1 MKREIVIGSRGS
13 KLALWQSYEV
23 KDRIES
29 LFPHISVVVK
39 IIQTKGD
46 KILDVSLS
54 KIGDKSLFTKEIE
67 HELLDSS
74 VDIAVHSLK
83 DLPTV
88 LPKGLIIGAV
98 LPRAEYRDVLLARK
112 HTRLSELSENDV
124 VGTSSLRRKAALL
137 AFNPNL
143 KIIDIRGNIDTR
155 IKKMESGYCD
165 AIVMA
170 AAGVHRLGLHDKITE
185 VIDENIIVPAVSQGI
200 IAVECRESDVELQSL
215 LQPLNHAETHVSSL
229 AERSFLHAMKGGC
242 QLPLGCIS
250 RVDTQHL
257 SMHAVIASVDGKNS
271 LKFAISGSVEKPKEL
286 GEKLAQKF
294 YDAGAQQILDTI
306 L

>member
-1 MKREIVIGSRGS
+1 MKRDIVIGSRGS

-29 LFPHISVVVK
+29 LFPHISVTVK

-88 LPKGLIIGAV
+88 LPQGLIIGAV
-98 LPRAEYRDVLLARK
+98 LPRVEYRDVLLSRT
-112 HTRLSELSENDV
+112 HTRLSELTENHV
-124 VGTSSLRRKAALL
+124 VGTSSLRRRAALL
-137 AFNPNL
+137 AYNPKL

-170 AAGVHRLGLHDKITE
+170 AAGIQRLGLQDKITE
-185 VIDENIIVPAVSQGI
+185 
-200 IAVECRESDVELQSL
+200 
-215 LQPLNHAETHVSSL
+215 
-229 AERSFLHAMKGGC
+229 
-242 QLPLGCIS
+242 
-250 RVDTQHL
+250 
-257 SMHAVIASVDGKNS
+257 
-271 LKFAISGSVEKPKEL
+271 
-286 GEKLAQKF
+286 
-294 YDAGAQQILDTI
+294 
-306 L
+306 

>member
-1 MKREIVIGSRGS
+1 MKRDIVIGSRGS

-23 KDRIES
+23 KDQIES
-29 LFPHISVVVK
+29 LFPHISVAVK

-88 LPKGLIIGAV
+88 LPQGLIIGAV
-98 LPRAEYRDVLLARK
+98 LPRAEYRDVLLARA
-112 HTRLSELSENDV
+112 HTSLSELTENNV
-124 VGTSSLRRKAALL
+124 VGTSSLRRRAGLL
-137 AFNPNL
+137 AYNPKL
-143 KIIDIRGNIDTR
+143 KVIDIRGNIDTR
-155 IKKMESGYCD
+155 IQKMEAGYCD
-165 AIVMA
+165 AIIMA

-185 VIDENIIVPAVSQGI
+185 IIDENIIVPAVSQGI
-200 IAVECRESDVELQSL
+200 IAVECRENDAGLQSL
-215 LQPLNHAETHVSSL
+215 LQSLNHAQTSVSSV

-250 RVDTQHL
+250 TIDNQTI
-257 SMHAVIASVDGKNS
+257 SMHASIATIDGKESIEFS
-271 LKFAISGSVEKPKEL
+271 LSGSVSNPKDL

-294 YDAGAQQILDTI
+294 FDAGAQKILDTI
-306 L
+306 I